1 MGTKTPVK
9 NAAAERW
16 WLYIA
21 AAVIV
26 FFATIFDNNGTYFT
40 QKVTGLLGAAVIAGM
55 LLFADKARVKRLLTP
70 TAFAVFAYM
79 LLSGISTLYAKSG
92 KFAIAEFSCLLTAFA
107 IYMVIALFSKESK
120 ISFRR
125 TVAVLACAAS
135 PVGVLSQHPYAADP
149 STDGSRQLW
158 IR

>member
-79 LLSGISTLYAKSG
+79 LLSGISTLWE
-92 KFAIAEFSCLLTAFA
+92 KFQNAEKHKCTQRKRTIQTQCLRQDC
-107 IYMVIALFSKESK
+107 VSKK
-120 ISFRR
+120 D
-125 TVAVLACAAS
+125 LKK
-135 PVGVLSQHPYAADP
+135 Q
-149 STDGSRQLW
+149 
-158 IR
+158 